1 MIGRFFPIPL
11 GLAPERY
18 SLMLGILTLVALLL
32 GGTVTPHDVVN
43 GGPSNVTSADVV
55 NGGPSIAPKDV
66 VNGGPS

>member
-1 MIGRFFPIPL
+1 
-11 GLAPERY
+11 
-18 SLMLGILTLVALLL
+18 MLGILTLVALLL

-43 GGPSNVTSADVV
+43 GGPSIVTSADVA